1 MVDLPFPF
9 MLWLLRRRAW
19 MRSRVD
25 LWVLPNDLVMNR
37 CGLGSVAT
45 KSAAKW
51 SLYNAIMY
59 KALLVV
65 VRGYGWAL

>member
-1 MVDLPFPF
+1 
-9 MLWLLRRRAW
+9 

-37 CGLGSVAT
+37 CGLGSAAAE
-45 KSAAKW
+45 SAAKW
-51 SLYNAIMY
+51 SLYNAVMY

-65 VRGYGWAL
+65 VRRYGWAL